1 MCLACKGTYIQQGT
15 ALYEY
20 ILYIYVCKEF
30 PTDEKLRYTLH
41 TKKLYKKKTVFV
53 KFLTKYF

>member
-30 PTDEKLRYTLH
+30 PTDEKLRHTLH
-41 TKKLYKKKTVFV
+41 TKKLYKKNSIRKIPN
-53 KFLTKYF
+53 